1 MSCIV
6 VAGTGK
12 SSFVVFPALSYRYF
26 CSLISA
32 SLVSPPSFLSRLTP
46 YLAGSAPIVVYS
58 QFQPVLAQTLSGM
71 RSRPE
76 YLAPSLTE
84 SFMRR
89 YQVLPG
95 RTHPTMSTS
104 GTGGYLLHTLRV

>member
-1 MSCIV
+1 M
-6 VAGTGK
+6 
-12 SSFVVFPALSYRYF
+12 
-26 CSLISA
+26 
-32 SLVSPPSFLSRLTP
+32 VSPPSFLSRLTP

-58 QFQPVLAQTLSGM
+58 QFQSVLAQTLNGM

>member
-6 VAGTGK
+6 VVGTGE
-12 SSFVVFPALSYRYF
+12 SSVFVSSASPNPCRY
-26 CSLISA
+26 SLISA

-58 QFQPVLAQTLSGM
+58 QFQSVLAQTLSGM